1 MAEAGYRCGVTNRK
15 DKHLMRRAV
24 YPGSFDPVTNG
35 HMDIIRRSASIFDEL
50 IVAVSNNP
58 NKKHLFTIDERIEI
72 IESLTSDI
80 KNIRIEYFDTLLVDY
95 VREKQVNVVVRGLRA
110 VTDFEMEFQMALVNK
125 KMHQEMETI
134 FLVTS
139 AEYSYLSSS
148 IIREIASYGGD
159 VSSLVAPIVVEKLNV
174 KLDRR

>member
-1 MAEAGYRCGVTNRK
+1 
-15 DKHLMRRAV
+15 MRRAV

>member
-1 MAEAGYRCGVTNRK
+1 
-15 DKHLMRRAV
+15 MRRAV

-159 VSSLVAPIVVEKLNV
+159 VSSLVA
-174 KLDRR
+174 R